1 METTKKKQ
9 DFKSLKRQVRIQD
22 KIKEIKNNLSKLT
35 KNKQ

>member
-9 DFKSLKRQVRIQD
+9 HSKSLKRQVRIQD

>member
-9 DFKSLKRQVRIQD
+9 DSKSLKRQVRIQD